1 MMCTSPMTHME
12 MDQQGQ
18 VHLHPEPCVI
28 YGSTTNFPQHNINT
42 ILPPHPHHPPEH
54 HSYGMNP
61 YNGVQHHYLAGNV
74 ATSSN
79 HYNMH
84 MTPSSGTRVFP
95 GPTSQGPHGPHDQL
109 PFASSYGINET
120 SADSYRRDG
129 QFVDGVGGIFKRKNA
144 EGIPGNLQYCPTS
157 SVASMSG
164 RPLES
169 DAILMDGASSSA
181 MDVGSHRRGR
191 NISGGI
197 GVDSVLPHNTNRMVH
212 GNHVG
217 QPFQTAGTPWLNQ
230 HFTSNGGDM
239 SPLSWN
245 NPPSLPYLHGNI
257 NGGCME
263 AANMG
268 IQGYQVTASNR
279 NSMPYLHPPSMPQGH
294 PNLHHPPLPPP
305 MQGVRGQNINFHSQV
320 ATSLCRLPT
329 NSTSRTSTSPFQGG
343 IELGNRLVGP
353 SPPTGLRIYRPR
365 RRDAMLEATSRHR
378 NLPHLRVL
386 PEDGVAILEV
396 SGYHEVGGSVDSH
409 RDMRL
414 DIDHMSYEELLALGE
429 HIGSVGSGLSEKIVT
444 SHIKSRTFVISTS
457 CLNQEKR
464 AYADQELNFCVICQN
479 EYKDQEKIG
488 VLNCGHEY
496 HVDCI
501 KKWLVVKNVCPI
513 CKSPGLTTGRKES

>member
-1 MMCTSPMTHME
+1 MIYTSPMTHME

-28 YGSTTNFPQHNINT
+28 YGSTKKFPQHNINT

-61 YNGVQHHYLAGNV
+61 YNGVQHHYLILAGNV

-95 GPTSQGPHGPHDQL
+95 GPLSQGPHGPHDQL

-120 SADSYRRDG
+120 SADSYRRDSR
-129 QFVDGVGGIFKRKNA
+129 FVDGVGGIFKRENA
-144 EGIPGNLQYCPTS
+144 EGIPGNFQYCPTS

-191 NISGGI
+191 NISGGV

-245 NPPSLPYLHGNI
+245 HPPFVPYLHGNI
-257 NGGCME
+257 NVGCME

-320 ATSLCRLPT
+320 ATSSSRLPT
-329 NSTSRTSTSPFQGG
+329 NSTSQTSTSSFQGG

-353 SPPTGLRIYRPR
+353 SPPTGLLLCWRVG
-365 RRDAMLEATSRHR
+365 RDAMPEAISRLS
-378 NLPHLRVL
+378 NLPNFRVL
-386 PEDGVAILEV
+386 PEDGLVTLDV
-396 SGYHEVGGSVDSH
+396 SGYDEVWDS
-409 RDMRL
+409 MT
-414 DIDHMSYEELLALGE
+414 YEELLALGE
-429 HIGSVGSGLSEKIVT
+429 HFGSVGSGLSEKIVT
-444 SHIKSRTFVISTS
+444 RYIKRRTFVSSTS
-457 CLNQEKR
+457 CLNQEET
-464 AYADQELNFCVICQN
+464 AYADQEHDFCVICQN

-488 VLNCGHEY
+488 DLDCGHEY
-496 HVDCI
+496 HIDCI
-501 KKWLVVKNVCPI
+501 KKWLLVKNVCPI
-513 CKSPGLTTGRKES
+513 CKSPALTTGRKES